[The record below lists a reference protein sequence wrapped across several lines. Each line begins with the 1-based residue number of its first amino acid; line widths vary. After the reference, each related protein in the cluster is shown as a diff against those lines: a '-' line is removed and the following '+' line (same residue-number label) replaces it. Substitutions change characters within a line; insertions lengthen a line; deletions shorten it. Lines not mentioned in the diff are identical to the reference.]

1 MTSRAAARVP
11 VDWQVE
17 ARSGIGSAALARAV
31 HTQPGVTRA
40 LPVSFAR
47 TAALKST
54 SGGSTQTTGA
64 GRVLGLPVG
73 YAAAFPGEIRTLSG
87 TGDGVLLAQQTAA
100 NLHSKPGDTVQ
111 IAQSGGRFASVRID
125 GVVDLP
131 AADSLFQ
138 QVGAPTGAQP
148 QAPPDNVV
156 LLPQPIFDRIERSA
170 VVTTQVHAGLD
181 RRLPASPNAAFTQV
195 SGAARNLETKL
206 AGQGL
211 VGDNLGSALDKARE
225 DALYAQLLFL
235 FLGVPGA
242 ILAGLITATVAAA
255 GADRRRRD
263 AALLRTRGATT
274 GRIVRIALSESA
286 LAGAAGVAVGLG
298 AAGLIGA
305 SAFGTAGFGAT
316 TRTAALWAIGAGAVG
331 FTIAALAIA

>member
-1 MTSRAAARVP
+1 MSARAAARVP

-17 ARSGIGSAALARAV
+17 GRSGIGSAALARAV
-31 HTQPGVTRA
+31 HTQPGVTSA

-47 TAALKST
+47 TPALKST

-64 GRVLGLPVG
+64 GRVLGLPAG

-87 TGDGVLLAQQTAA
+87 NGDGAMLAQQTAA
-100 NLHSKPGDTVQ
+100 NLHARPGDIVQ
-111 IAQSGGRFASVRID
+111 IAQRGGRFASVRIG

-138 QVGAPTGAQP
+138 QVGAPVGAQP

-156 LLPQPIFDRIERSA
+156 LLPQPTFDRIERGA
-170 VVTTQVHAGLD
+170 NVTTQIHAGLD
-181 RRLPASPNAAFTQV
+181 RHLPASPNAAFTHV

-242 ILAGLITATVAAA
+242 ILAALLTTSIASA
-255 GADRRRRD
+255 GASRRRRD
-263 AALLRTRGATT
+263 SSLLRTRGASSAAL
-274 GRIVRIALSESA
+274 VRIALGEA
-286 LAGAAGVAVGLG
+286 LLAGVAGVAVGLG
-298 AAGLIGA
+298 AALVIGSIEFGTASFGA
-305 SAFGTAGFGAT
+305 SA
-316 TRTAALWAIGAGAVG
+316 
-331 FTIAALAIA
+331 